1 MFTLQLE
8 TGYMP
13 RSAGIC
19 TVMFSTFTSGLEDV
33 KEGTLSEFG
42 DEAKLVAP
50 VHTLGDIQRDPD

>member
-1 MFTLQLE
+1 
-8 TGYMP
+8 MP